1 MNDDEEDEFVLRPFE
16 QGHWEWS
23 EDAKQ
28 LVFMRE
34 VTTIDVDVHEVQPQS
49 IRKMEFKYEVD
60 LLEEQRFKKHF
71 QRQIVEDDVVRLQDI
86 KDIVLFCAPKPIIT
100 RDIVNV
106 LHMHIMDRFLRALIF
121 YCQYYLQVASIMA
134 DRILD
139 LQNKIR
145 TRLGKKI
152 EERYE
157 ENLRDVR
164 LLLAKEYCSMILGTG
179 EYLKYHH
186 NKLGTAKSLS
196 KRDSVIFE
204 SILRISTH
212 IAWVALGRKSFQQIE
227 LEIQRV
233 FKSNTFNVVK
243 HFLKT
248 DFEKDMSVAEHSVLY
263 GTCEHK
269 EQILGIHSPLL
280 SEITCD
286 KNAINYRLFG
296 LGDFEYPHLTSRLL
310 YFKNILVT
318 PEPQLEKLGLSI
330 GIIGLP
336 RDRFDTMLREVKKQG
351 ASTSSASLRKTASRM
366 SSSRS
371 SAGKSTKGAFL
382 NLPLYPDIILPES
395 RSDRSEDLA
404 DSFPGKPTTIK
415 YKKNEQRLKW
425 LRYAE
430 PSRRKRLQSFKNI

>member
-28 LVFMRE
+28 LMFMRE
-34 VTTIDVDVHEVQPQS
+34 VKTIDIDVQEVQPQS

-71 QRQIVEDDVVRLQDI
+71 QRQLIEEDVVKLQDV
-86 KDIVLFCAPKPIIT
+86 KDIVLFCAPKPLIT
-100 RDIVNV
+100 RDIINV
-106 LHMHIMDRFLRALIF
+106 LHMRVMDRFLRALIF

-139 LQNKIR
+139 LQSKIK
-145 TRLGKKI
+145 TTFGKKI

-164 LLLAKEYCSMILGTG
+164 LLLAKEYCSMLLGTG

-196 KRDSVIFE
+196 KRDSVVFE
-204 SILRISTH
+204 SVLRISTH
-212 IAWVALGRKSFQQIE
+212 IAWIALGRKSFQQIE

-248 DFEKDMSVAEHSVLY
+248 DFEKDMTAAEHSVLY
-263 GTCEHK
+263 GSCEHK
-269 EQILGIHSPLL
+269 EQIMGIHSPLL
-280 SEITCD
+280 SEVTCH

-296 LGDFEYPHLTSRLL
+296 LGDFKYPHLTSRLL
-310 YFKNILVT
+310 YFKNILVA
-318 PEPQLEKLGLSI
+318 PELELDQLGLTL

-336 RDRFDTMLREVKKQG
+336 RERFDTMLREVKKQS
-351 ASTSSASLRKTASRM
+351 ATTSSASLRKTASRM

-371 SAGKSTKGAFL
+371 SAGKSTKGTFL

-395 RSDRSEDLA
+395 RPDRSEDLA
-404 DSFPGKPTTIK
+404 DAFPGVPIPIRHR
-415 YKKNEQRLKW
+415 KNEQRLKW

-430 PSRRKRLQSFKNI
+430 PYRRKRLQSLKNK

>member
-1 MNDDEEDEFVLRPFE
+1 MNDDEEDEFILRPFE

-34 VTTIDVDVHEVQPQS
+34 VKTIDIDVHDIQPQS

-71 QRQIVEDDVVRLQDI
+71 QRQYVDDDVVRLQDV
-86 KDIVLFCAPKPIIT
+86 KDIVLFCAPKPIIS
-100 RDIVNV
+100 RDIINV
-106 LHMHIMDRFLRALIF
+106 LHMRVVDRFLRALIF

-139 LQNKIR
+139 LQNKIK
-145 TRLGKKI
+145 TRFGKKI

-157 ENLRDVR
+157 ANLRDVR
-164 LLLAKEYCSMILGTG
+164 LLLAKEYCSMLQGTG
-179 EYLKYHH
+179 EYIKYHH

-204 SILRISTH
+204 SVLRISTH

-227 LEIQRV
+227 LELQRV

-248 DFEKDMSVAEHSVLY
+248 DFEKDMSAAEHSVLY

-280 SEITCD
+280 AEINCD

-318 PEPQLEKLGLSI
+318 PEPQLDKVGLSI

-336 RDRFDTMLREVKKQG
+336 RDRFDTMLREVKKQST
-351 ASTSSASLRKTASRM
+351 STSSASLRKIASR
-366 SSSRS
+366 
-371 SAGKSTKGAFL
+371 
-382 NLPLYPDIILPES
+382 
-395 RSDRSEDLA
+395 EDLA
-404 DSFPGKPTTIK
+404 DAFPGTPTPIK

-430 PSRRKRLQSFKNI
+430 PMRRKRLQSLKKK